1 MFSPKT
7 EFDNLKERVS
17 KLEEDAKETAQQ
29 LSNHEANINST
40 RDIADQ
46 NKIDIEELKNMLKNL
61 MAVESKP
68 SAQGDGVNLDDL
80 KDILNK
86 LKELEEKL
94 DGKVDLNDFKN
105 EIASL
110 RSMIGELDAEDKKNS
125 MKTQMPSGGGQGAD
139 KFSADEMKKLRDMMG
154 KFPSIEEML

>member
-1 MFSPKT
+1 
-7 EFDNLKERVS
+7 
-17 KLEEDAKETAQQ
+17 
-29 LSNHEANINST
+29 
-40 RDIADQ
+40 
-46 NKIDIEELKNMLKNL
+46 MLKNL

-125 MKTQMPSGGGQGAD
+125 MKT
-139 KFSADEMKKLRDMMG
+139 
-154 KFPSIEEML
+154 